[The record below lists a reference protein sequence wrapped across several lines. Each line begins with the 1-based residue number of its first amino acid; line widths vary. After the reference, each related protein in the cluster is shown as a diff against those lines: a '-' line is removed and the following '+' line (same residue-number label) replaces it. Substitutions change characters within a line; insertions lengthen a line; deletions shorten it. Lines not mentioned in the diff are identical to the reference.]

1 MWNSTTN
8 SSVPA
13 NASTSSKEPPF
24 QQEEEE
30 EELMQ
35 ESGGQYQGEYY
46 ETDTSNDTG
55 TESLT
60 WISWFCSLSG
70 HEYFAEVAEEF
81 IEDDFNLTG
90 LNSMVPFY
98 KEALEMILDVES
110 GKHGRITSEEE
121 TLKVPDVSI
130 VETSAELLYGLI
142 HQRYIITRLGLQQMV
157 DKYESRHFG
166 CCPRVYCQSCPVI
179 PCGRSD
185 LPGLETVKLYCP
197 NCLDLYTPPS
207 SRFHNVD
214 GAFFGTTFPHLL
226 FQQYP
231 DLLPNIQ
238 TKIYEPKI
246 FGFKVNEK
254 SRSGP
259 RMQWLRMR
267 PGAVDN
273 DVDGQD
279 QSESGGGNDDGEDD
293 EPLLGRGD
301 GENNGSPGTTR
312 RTEYGSPVLGME
324 LGFGSSRDGSKQ
336 VMSGEIDKQEKPLTQ
351 KLLILARDQT
361 TREVIRLKESVMT
374 AQGSFG
380 KSPLTKFIP
389 FLSSP
394 AVVTTTTL
402 DQSSIS
408 ITNESSPV
416 EPPLLVSSSLSS
428 SLSSSSSL
436 QTCLEGLRKTGEI
449 ECDKSE
455 NEKLKALFSDDF
467 EIKGRGAVELV
478 GMGLMS
484 VKEMGKD
491 FFDKW
496 TGMNNNELF

>member
-1 MWNSTTN
+1 MWNSATN
-8 SSVPA
+8 SSVQA
-13 NASTSSKEPPF
+13 NASTSK
-24 QQEEEE
+24 
-30 EELMQ
+30 
-35 ESGGQYQGEYY
+35 
-46 ETDTSNDTG
+46 TDTSNDTG

-98 KEALEMILDVES
+98 KEALEMILDVE
-110 GKHGRITSEEE
+110 SEEE

-185 LPGLETVKLYCP
+185 LPGLETVKLFCP

-231 DLLPNIQ
+231 DLLPSNIQ

-267 PGAVDN
+267 PGAIDN

-279 QSESGGGNDDGEDD
+279 QSESGGGNEDGEDD
-293 EPLLGRGD
+293 EPLLGPGD

-324 LGFGSSRDGSKQ
+324 LGFGSSKGGSKQ

-361 TREVIRLKESVMT
+361 TREVIRLKESTMT
-374 AQGSFG
+374 VQGSFG

-402 DQSSIS
+402 NQSSMS

-416 EPPLLVSSSLSS
+416 EPPPFLVSSSLP
-428 SLSSSSSL
+428 
-436 QTCLEGLRKTGEI
+436 K
-449 ECDKSE
+449 

-496 TGMNNNELF
+496 TGVNNNELF